1 MWDLS
6 GITQNMGLETRWVH
20 LFHWPCPEGLEFLC
34 TNPSYFYRGAGVW
47 VGFGVNVSARAEAV
61 VVKWA
66 RYTPSETFL

>member
-1 MWDLS
+1 
-6 GITQNMGLETRWVH
+6 MGLVWDYTEYGSVDQVGAFVP
-20 LFHWPCPEGLEFLC
+20 LPCPEGLEFLC

-61 VVKWA
+61 VVKWV